1 MRLLLVH
8 QNFPGQFRDISP
20 ALCDKKHE
28 LKAIG
33 CSKRPCDNRIEVL
46 RYEHDDDH
54 QPTGVHNQTK
64 EVDDWIRRSEKV
76 AELAMS
82 LKQRG
87 WAPDVM
93 LAHPGWGEAML
104 LRQVFPSSP
113 MIIWPELW
121 LRATHVGLDE
131 EQQLSVQQM
140 HYLRTK
146 NWLVDGAMADAT
158 ILVLPTRYQAD
169 SFPARWRNKIRVIH
183 EGVPDALLNLPRLQQ
198 LALGNGITL
207 ETDVPVVTFISR
219 NLEPMRG
226 FPTFM
231 RALPALLRHHPQ
243 VQIVVVGGDEVSYSS
258 APDDKKTWRQVML
271 NELKGQFDP
280 QRVHLFGRI
289 PHDQL
294 VKLYRRSNLHVYLSN
309 AFILSWS
316 LLEVM
321 ACGTPVLAQ
330 ANPMIEEL
338 IKHGVNGYLWR
349 SNHPESLAMT
359 IVELLQQ
366 QEQLKQLG
374 EAGKKYLKPTF
385 LQSHC
390 INQLETL
397 LQEQAA
403 RF

>member
-33 CSKRPCDNRIEVL
+33 CSQRPCDSRIEVL
-46 RYEHDDDH
+46 RYEHGKH
-54 QPTGVHNQTK
+54 ELTGIHTQT
-64 EVDDWIRRSEKV
+64 EELDDWIRRSEKV
-76 AELAMS
+76 AELAMT

-104 LRQVFPSSP
+104 LRQVFPASP
-113 MIIWPELW
+113 LIIWPELW
-121 LRATHVGLDE
+121 LQANHLGLDAMH
-131 EQQLSVQQM
+131 LSVQQM

-146 NWLVDGAMADAT
+146 NWLVDGAMADANVA
-158 ILVLPTRYQAD
+158 ILPTRYQAN
-169 SFPARWRNKIRVIH
+169 SFPARWRDKIRVIH
-183 EGVPDALLNLPRLQQ
+183 EGVPDALLNAPRLQQ
-198 LALGNGITL
+198 LSLGNGITL
-207 ETDVPVVTFISR
+207 GPEVPVVTFISR

-231 RALPALLRHHPQ
+231 RALPTLLRHHPE

-258 APDDKKTWRQVML
+258 APDDDKSWRQVML

-309 AFILSWS
+309 AFVLSWS

-330 ANPMIEEL
+330 ANPMMEEL
-338 IKHGVNGYLWR
+338 IQHGVNGALWR
-349 SNHPESLAMT
+349 GDHPESLAMA
-359 IVELLQQ
+359 IMELLQQ
-366 QEQLKQLG
+366 QEQLKQWG
-374 EAGKKYLKPTF
+374 EAGKQHLQPTF

-390 INQLETL
+390 VHQLETL
-397 LQEQAA
+397 LREQAA
-403 RF
+403 CF

>member
-8 QNFPGQFRDISP
+8 QNFPGQFRDLSP
-20 ALCDKKHE
+20 ALCDKEHE

-33 CSKRPCDNRIEVL
+33 CSQRPCDSRIEVL
-46 RYEHDDDH
+46 RYEHGDH
-54 QPTGVHNQTK
+54 QLNGAHNQTT

-82 LKQRG
+82 LKERG
-87 WAPDVM
+87 WAPDVI

-104 LRQVFPSSP
+104 LREVFPASP
-113 MIIWPELW
+113 LIIWPELW
-121 LRATHVGLDE
+121 LKANHLGLDA

-158 ILVLPTRYQAD
+158 IAVLPTHYQAN

-183 EGVPDALLNLPRLQQ
+183 EGVPEAMLKIPRLQQ

-207 ETDVPVVTFISR
+207 GPEVPVVTFISR

-226 FPTFM
+226 FHTFM
-231 RALPALLRHHPQ
+231 RALPALLRHHPE

-258 APDDKKTWRQVML
+258 APDNNQSWRQVML
-271 NELKGQFDP
+271 SELSGQFDLK
-280 QRVHLFGRI
+280 RVHLFGRI
-289 PHDQL
+289 PHEQL
-294 VKLYRRSNLHVYLSN
+294 VKLYRRSNLHIYLSN
-309 AFILSWS
+309 AFVLSWS

-330 ANPMIEEL
+330 ANPMMEEL
-338 IKHGVNGYLWR
+338 IKPGVNGALWR
-349 SNHPESLAMT
+349 GHHPESLAMA
-359 IVELLQQ
+359 IVELLNQ
-366 QEQLKQLG
+366 QEQLNQWG
-374 EAGKKYLKPTF
+374 EAGKLHLQPTY